1 MSHIPLD
8 SKFVVSRQRR
18 EMYHESNCVAI
29 SPVKSLCIFLSG
41 RELVHHVSFLKIYVM
56 LLIHQQEYLEKARS
70 YIQNSSE
77 ATVSV
82 DDMKGIWLSSDDD
95 QVIFD
100 VKESFAEFF
109 PNVEPERVIW
119 ISGRPSETTD
129 ASSSNGIPTRVQ
141 GMVSQGG
148 CPEIVGASN
157 AESRKNMYYQNTF
170 FSYLYV
176 F

>member
-1 MSHIPLD
+1 
-8 SKFVVSRQRR
+8 
-18 EMYHESNCVAI
+18 
-29 SPVKSLCIFLSG
+29 
-41 RELVHHVSFLKIYVM
+41 M

-70 YIQNSSE
+70 YIQTSTE

-82 DDMKGIWLSSDDD
+82 DDIRGIWVSSDDD

-100 VKESFAEFF
+100 VKELSAEFF

-141 GMVSQGG
+141 GMVSQRGS
-148 CPEIVGASN
+148 PEIVVASN
-157 AESRKNMYYQNTF
+157 AESRKTCTSTR
-170 FSYLYV
+170 FSVILIPVCILDGVNHIISDDHTSCCYV
-176 F
+176 